1 MIPNISKY
9 EAEKLW
15 NIADL
20 PMKQRVRALKGIVNR
35 IKQADKQIVEKGNN
49 KAVKG

>member
-1 MIPNISKY
+1 MIPEISKY

-20 PMKQRVRALKGIVNR
+20 PKKQRVRALKGILRQIRQAAKENIKREKNR
-35 IKQADKQIVEKGNN
+35 I
-49 KAVKG
+49 

>member
-1 MIPNISKY
+1 MIPNISRY

-20 PMKQRVRALKGIVNR
+20 PPKHRLKTLNKLLKQVR
-35 IKQADKQIVEKGNN
+35 QADREIDKHGN
-49 KAVKG
+49 KKF

>member
-20 PMKQRVRALKGIVNR
+20 PMKQRVRALRGILRQIRQAVREN
-35 IKQADKQIVEKGNN
+35 IKREK
-49 KAVKG
+49 KRR